1 MSKKTA
7 GIILTSAFVM
17 PGTDT
22 YHEYLDYMDRSE
34 ATRNEHF
41 DQFNAFSP
49 DNYMDSIV
57 AVEGSNETMFST
69 YNDYM
74 ANPKKTST
82 LFTNNYDQAPEE
94 VIRYMKEYF
103 EMAQENKS
111 PLWQM
116 VFSFRNE
123 WLVDHHY
130 LDAKTNHLNK
140 EQLYQATRLAIEELE
155 KKEGLKGEW
164 TGAIHYNTDN
174 IHIHVGYVEKNPTRE
189 WINYTHPKDSSKS
202 GWQFKGKFLQ
212 KNIRATKRVFV
223 NELMQNKEQL
233 AMLETCL
240 NHQKKMAES
249 CREQFSQG
257 IYEEKFLALLD
268 KLPDNQYFW
277 KYGFAEKH
285 HFKQEVDQLITHFLE
300 DDGQELMAKI
310 LPKLEKI
317 SNEYEEAYGNPRN
330 EPTYFEQKLYGKN
343 GLYSRI
349 GNLILQEAKNH
360 PELRQKKK
368 GAGGFRESDLDW
380 RPEPSEDAFTKPQ
393 EEFLSLDT
401 TAPSEAVE
409 EATVLLTEPLPHEMP
424 STSPSILSSKEQ
436 QIENKLEQPTQKE
449 IDQKMSQSVEKL
461 QHFFNQNKERLNQKQ
476 QEFMHR
482 ESLSKINGKVEKRGM
497 HIRQV
502 TGAPYS
508 EPASIFTHDKLAK
521 EILLTDSD
529 YTEQHNLHE
538 SNKKIKT
545 NLHAFSNG
553 NQRAILQTNPQATF
567 LLGDK
572 QWQLN
577 NRQVKE
583 EEKDN
588 PIEIVSLKKEA
599 DGSFTFE
606 KKEIFDISQTEE
618 LPKKIRNV
626 DRKIEQRRGTTR
638 KKPVSMKQNPQKY
651 SDVQFRKQMRHL
663 RKACQGSL
671 QRYLNEKVYQEL
683 EQSMS
688 I

>member
-1 MSKKTA
+1 MSKKSA
-7 GIILTSAFVM
+7 GIILSSAFVM
-17 PGTDT
+17 PGSNT
-22 YHEYLDYMDRSE
+22 YQEYLDYMERNE

-41 DQFNAFSP
+41 DFYNAFST
-49 DNYMDSIV
+49 NNLSDSLSAI
-57 AVEGSNETMFST
+57 EGGNETMFST

-74 ANPKKTST
+74 SNPEKTSA
-82 LFTNNYDQAPEE
+82 LFTKTYDQAPNHVVHE
-94 VIRYMKEYF
+94 MKNYF
-103 EMAQENKS
+103 EEAQKNKS

-116 VFSFRNE
+116 VFSFRND
-123 WLVDHHY
+123 WLVEHHY
-130 LDAKTNHLNK
+130 LDAKTNRLNK
-140 EQLYQATRLAIEELE
+140 EELYQATRLAIEELE

-174 IHIHVGYVEKNPTRE
+174 IHIHIGYVEKNPTRE
-189 WINYTHPKDSSKS
+189 WINYTHPTDPSKS

-223 NELMQNKEQL
+223 NELLQNKEQL

-268 KLPDNQYFW
+268 KLPTNQYFW
-277 KYGFAEKH
+277 KYGFAQKH
-285 HFKQEVDQLITHFLE
+285 HFKQELDQLITHFLE
-300 DDGQELMAKI
+300 DDGQELMEKI

-343 GLYSRI
+343 SLYSRI
-349 GNLILQEAKNH
+349 GNVILQEAKNH
-360 PELRQKKK
+360 SELYQKKK
-368 GAGGFRESDLDW
+368 GGGGFRESDLNW
-380 RPEPSEDAFTKPQ
+380 RPEQSEESVVKPA
-393 EEFLSLDT
+393 EDFLSLDT
-401 TAPSEAVE
+401 TAPPEASEDFPIF
-409 EATVLLTEPLPHEMP
+409 LTDPLPQEIP
-424 STSPSILSSKEQ
+424 DTSITVEQ
-436 QIENKLEQPTQKE
+436 EIENQLAQS
-449 IDQKMSQSVEKL
+449 IDRL
-461 QHFFNQNKERLNQKQ
+461 QQYFYQNKERLDKRNQEYFHK
-476 QEFMHR
+476 
-482 ESLSKINGKVEKRGM
+482 ESLKKINGEVEKRGM
-497 HIRQV
+497 HIRQIE
-502 TGAPYS
+502 GSPYS

-529 YTEQHNLHE
+529 YTEQHNLQE
-538 SNKKIKT
+538 NNKKIKT
-545 NLHAFSNG
+545 NLHSFSNG

-618 LPKKIRNV
+618 LPEKIRNNN
-626 DRKIEQRRGTTR
+626 RTIEQRHGTTR
-638 KKPVSMKQNPQKY
+638 KRAVVSKQNPQKY
-651 SDVQFRKQMRHL
+651 SDIQFRKQMKHL
-663 RKACQGSL
+663 RKACHGSL

-683 EQSMS
+683 EQSIS

>member
-17 PGTDT
+17 PGSNT
-22 YHEYLDYMDRSE
+22 YQEYLDYMERNE

-41 DQFNAFSP
+41 DSFNAFSP
-49 DNYMDSIV
+49 TNQSDSVSAI
-57 AVEGSNETMFST
+57 EGGNETMFAT

-74 ANPKKTST
+74 SNPEKTSA
-82 LFTNNYDQAPEE
+82 LFTKAYDKAPNHVVQE
-94 VIRYMKEYF
+94 MKNYF
-103 EMAQENKS
+103 EEAQKNKS

-123 WLVDHHY
+123 WLVKHHY
-130 LDAKTNHLNK
+130 LDAETNHLNK

-189 WINYTHPKDSSKS
+189 WINYTHPKDPSKS

-249 CREQFSQG
+249 CKEQFSQG

-343 GLYSRI
+343 GLYSKI
-349 GNLILQEAKNH
+349 GNLILQEAKNQ

-380 RPEPSEDAFTKPQ
+380 RPEPSEDAFTKPA

-401 TAPSEAVE
+401 TVPPEIAVE
-409 EATVLLTEPLPHEMP
+409 ETTDLPLEPLLQEVP
-424 STSPSILSSKEQ
+424 STSSSIRSSKEQ
-436 QIENKLEQPTQKE
+436 QIDTKMEQS
-449 IDQKMSQSVEKL
+449 IDRL
-461 QHFFNQNKERLNQKQ
+461 QQYFHQNKERLDKRN
-476 QEFMHR
+476 QEFMHQ

-545 NLHAFSNG
+545 NLHVFSNG

-577 NRQVKE
+577 HRQVKE

-618 LPKKIRNV
+618 LPEKVRNV
-626 DRKIEQRRGTTR
+626 NRKIEQRRSTAR
-638 KKPVSMKQNPQKY
+638 KKPVSIKQNPQKY
-651 SDVQFRKQMRHL
+651 LDVQFRKQMRHL

-688 I
+688 F

>member
-17 PGTDT
+17 PGSNT
-22 YHEYLDYMDRSE
+22 YQEYLDYMERNE

-41 DQFNAFSP
+41 DSFNAFSP
-49 DNYMDSIV
+49 TNQSDSVSAI
-57 AVEGSNETMFST
+57 EGGNETMFAT

-74 ANPKKTST
+74 SNPEKTSA
-82 LFTNNYDQAPEE
+82 LFTKAYDKAPNHVVQE
-94 VIRYMKEYF
+94 MKNYF
-103 EMAQENKS
+103 EEAQKNKS

-123 WLVDHHY
+123 WLVNHHY
-130 LDAKTNHLNK
+130 LDEKTNHLNK

-189 WINYTHPKDSSKS
+189 WINYTHPKDPSKS

-249 CREQFSQG
+249 CKEQFSQG

-268 KLPDNQYFW
+268 KLPDNKYFW

-330 EPTYFEQKLYGKN
+330 DPTYFEQKLYGKN

-349 GNLILQEAKNH
+349 GNLILQEAKNY

-380 RPEPSEDAFTKPQ
+380 RPEPSEDAFTKPA

-401 TAPSEAVE
+401 TVPPEIAVE
-409 EATVLLTEPLPHEMP
+409 ETTDLSLEPLPQEVP
-424 STSPSILSSKEQ
+424 STSLSIRSSKEQ
-436 QIENKLEQPTQKE
+436 QIDTKMEQS
-449 IDQKMSQSVEKL
+449 IDRL
-461 QHFFNQNKERLNQKQ
+461 QQYFHQNKERLDKRNQEYFHK
-476 QEFMHR
+476 
-482 ESLSKINGKVEKRGM
+482 ESLSKINRKVEKRGM

-502 TGAPYS
+502 EGSPYS
-508 EPASIFTHDKLAK
+508 EPASIFMHDKLAK

-529 YTEQHNLHE
+529 YTEQHTLHE
-538 SNKKIKT
+538 NNKKIKT
-545 NLHAFSNG
+545 NLHVFSNG

-618 LPKKIRNV
+618 LPEKVRNV
-626 DRKIEQRRGTTR
+626 DRKIEQRRGTMR
-638 KKPVSMKQNPQKY
+638 KKPVSIKQNPQKY
-651 SDVQFRKQMRHL
+651 SDVQFRKQMHHL

>member
-17 PGTDT
+17 PGSNT
-22 YHEYLDYMDRSE
+22 YQEYLDYMERNE

-41 DQFNAFSP
+41 DSFNAFSP
-49 DNYMDSIV
+49 TNQSDSVSAI
-57 AVEGSNETMFST
+57 EGGNETMFAT

-74 ANPKKTST
+74 SNPEKTSA
-82 LFTNNYDQAPEE
+82 LFTKAYDKAPNHVVQE
-94 VIRYMKEYF
+94 MKNYF
-103 EMAQENKS
+103 EEAQKNKS

-123 WLVDHHY
+123 WLVKHHY
-130 LDAKTNHLNK
+130 LDAETNHLNK

-189 WINYTHPKDSSKS
+189 WINYTHPKDPSKS

-249 CREQFSQG
+249 CKEQFSQG

-343 GLYSRI
+343 GLYSKI
-349 GNLILQEAKNH
+349 GNLILQEAKNQ

-380 RPEPSEDAFTKPQ
+380 RPEPSEDAFTKPA

-401 TAPSEAVE
+401 TVPPEIAVE
-409 EATVLLTEPLPHEMP
+409 ETTDLPLEPLLQEVP
-424 STSPSILSSKEQ
+424 STSSSIRSSKEQ
-436 QIENKLEQPTQKE
+436 QIDTKMEQS
-449 IDQKMSQSVEKL
+449 IDRL
-461 QHFFNQNKERLNQKQ
+461 QQYFHQNKERLDKRN
-476 QEFMHR
+476 QEFMHQ

-545 NLHAFSNG
+545 NLHVFSNG

-577 NRQVKE
+577 HRQVKE

-618 LPKKIRNV
+618 LPEKVRNV
-626 DRKIEQRRGTTR
+626 NRKIEQRRSTAR
-638 KKPVSMKQNPQKY
+638 KKPVSIKQNPQKY

-688 I
+688 F

>member
-1 MSKKTA
+1 MSKKSA
-7 GIILTSAFVM
+7 GIILSSAFVM
-17 PGTDT
+17 PGSNT
-22 YHEYLDYMDRSE
+22 YQEYLDYMERNE
-34 ATRNEHF
+34 ATRNKHF
-41 DQFNAFSP
+41 DFYNAFSK
-49 DNYMDSIV
+49 NNLSDSIS
-57 AVEGSNETMFST
+57 AIEGGNETMFST

-74 ANPKKTST
+74 SNPEKTSA
-82 LFTNNYDQAPEE
+82 LFTKIYDQAPNHVVYE
-94 VIRYMKEYF
+94 MKNYF
-103 EMAQENKS
+103 EEAQKNKS

-116 VFSFRNE
+116 VFSFRND
-123 WLVDHHY
+123 WLVEHHY
-130 LDAKTNHLNK
+130 LDAKTNRLNK

-174 IHIHVGYVEKNPTRE
+174 IHIHIGYVEKNPTRE
-189 WINYTHPKDSSKS
+189 WINYTHPTDPIKS

-223 NELMQNKEQL
+223 NELLQNKEQL

-268 KLPDNQYFW
+268 KLPANQYFW
-277 KYGFAEKH
+277 KYGFAQKH
-285 HFKQEVDQLITHFLE
+285 HFKQELDQLITHFLE
-300 DDGQELMAKI
+300 DDGQELMEKI

-343 GLYSRI
+343 SLYSRI

-360 PELRQKKK
+360 PELYQKKK
-368 GAGGFRESDLDW
+368 GGGGFRESDLNW
-380 RPEPSEDAFTKPQ
+380 RQEQSEESVVKPA
-393 EEFLSLDT
+393 ENFVSLDT
-401 TAPSEAVE
+401 TDPPDTSITVE
-409 EATVLLTEPLPHEMP
+409 QE
-424 STSPSILSSKEQ
+424 
-436 QIENKLEQPTQKE
+436 IENQLAQS
-449 IDQKMSQSVEKL
+449 IDRL
-461 QHFFNQNKERLNQKQ
+461 QQYFYQNKERLDKRNQEYFHK
-476 QEFMHR
+476 
-482 ESLSKINGKVEKRGM
+482 ESLKKINGKVEKRGM
-497 HIRQV
+497 HIRQIE
-502 TGAPYS
+502 GSPYS

-529 YTEQHNLHE
+529 YTEQHNLQE
-538 SNKKIKT
+538 NNKKIKT
-545 NLHAFSNG
+545 NLHSFSNG

-618 LPKKIRNV
+618 LPEKIRNNN
-626 DRKIEQRRGTTR
+626 RTIEQRHGTTR
-638 KKPVSMKQNPQKY
+638 KRAVVSKQNPQKY
-651 SDVQFRKQMRHL
+651 SDIQFRKQMKHL
-663 RKACQGSL
+663 RKACHGSL

-683 EQSMS
+683 EQSIS